1 MRVFVS
7 LLLGAC
13 LLIAGCDDS
22 TVPLSD
28 ASKASLDKQLV
39 GLWKHDHQNGVTYYH
54 VGRLGGNA
62 PDGVMR
68 VVVVSHQNGGELQ
81 QPSQLL
87 AFRSDI
93 DGKSYLNLAGGTQE
107 QVKSIQESGW
117 QADML
122 NSFILVKYRVEDDG
136 LLLWA
141 TNKDAKKTAIQDGK
155 IKGEIKEGDGGTRV
169 RFTDTTENLAKFV
182 AAASDGLFADEPL
195 RLKQVR

>member
-1 MRVFVS
+1 MRSFTF
-7 LLLGAC
+7 LLLGAS

-28 ASKASLDKQLV
+28 ASKASPDKQLV

-54 VGRLGGNA
+54 VGRLGNNA
-62 PDGVMR
+62 PEGVMR
-68 VVVVSHQNGGELQ
+68 VVIVSHQNDAELQ

-93 DGKSYLNLAGGTQE
+93 NGKSYLNLAGATQE
-107 QVKSIQESGW
+107 QLASIRENGW

-122 NSFILVKYRVEDDG
+122 DSYILVKYRVEDDG

-141 TNKDAKKTAIQDGK
+141 MNKEAKKKAIQDGK
-155 IKGEIKEGDGGTRV
+155 IKGEIKEGDGGTRI

-182 AAASDGLFADEPL
+182 AAAGDGLFADEPL
-195 RLKQVR
+195 RFKLVR

>member
-1 MRVFVS
+1 MRSSTF

-28 ASKASLDKQLV
+28 PSKASLDKQLV
-39 GLWKHDHQNGVTYYH
+39 GLWRHDHQNGVTYYH

-81 QPSQLL
+81 QPSQLI

-93 DGKSYLNLAGGTQE
+93 GKKSYLNVAGVSQE
-107 QVKSIQESGW
+107 QLTSIRENGW

-122 NSFILVKYRVEDDG
+122 NSYILVKYRIEDDG

-141 TNKDAKKTAIQDGK
+141 MDKEAKKKAIQDGK
-155 IKGEIKEGDGGTRV
+155 IKDEIKEGDGGTRI

-182 AAASDGLFADEPL
+182 AAAGDGLFAAEPL
-195 RLKQVR
+195 RFKRVR

>member
-1 MRVFVS
+1 MRSFTFV
-7 LLLGAC
+7 LLGAC

-54 VGRLGGNA
+54 VGLLGDNA
-62 PDGVMR
+62 PEGVMR
-68 VVVVSHQNGGELQ
+68 VVVVSRQNDGELQ
-81 QPSQLL
+81 QPSQLI

-93 DGKSYLNLAGGTQE
+93 NGRSYLNLAGATQE
-107 QVKSIQESGW
+107 KLTSIRENGW

-122 NSFILVKYRVEDDG
+122 DSYILVKYRVEDDG

-141 TNKDAKKTAIQDGK
+141 MDKEAKKKAIQDGK

-182 AAASDGLFADEPL
+182 AAAGDGLFADEPL
-195 RLKQVR
+195 RFKRVR

>member
-28 ASKASLDKQLV
+28 PSKASLDKQLV

-62 PDGVMR
+62 PEGVMR
-68 VVVVSHQNGGELQ
+68 VVIVSHQNDGELQ
-81 QPSQLL
+81 QPSQLI

-93 DGKSYLNLAGGTQE
+93 DGKSYLNLAGATQE
-107 QVKSIQESGW
+107 QLTSIQQSGW

-122 NSFILVKYRVEDDG
+122 DSYILVKYRVEDDG

-141 TNKDAKKTAIQDGK
+141 TNKDAKKKAIQDGK
-155 IKGEIKEGDGGTRV
+155 IKGEIKEGDGGTRI

-182 AAASDGLFADEPL
+182 AAAGDGLFVDEPL
-195 RLKQVR
+195 RFERVQ